1 MSEEI
6 YKIVNELNSKNFKKA
21 LELSDKYSKNKD
33 LHILNNLKG
42 IIYINLKDPKR
53 AIEHFEKSLNYKE
66 NYSEAYANLA
76 NLYFSIKNITKSIET
91 IKEGLNYDE
100 NNPNLNFNL
109 GFFF

>member
-42 IIYINLKDPKR
+42 IIFINLKDHTK
-53 AIEHFEKSLNYKE
+53 AIEYFEKSIIYKE
-66 NYSEAYANLA
+66 DYLEELMHISVLKIFQNL
-76 NLYFSIKNITKSIET
+76 
-91 IKEGLNYDE
+91 
-100 NNPNLNFNL
+100 
-109 GFFF
+109 

>member
-42 IIYINLKDPKR
+42 IIFINLKDHSK
-53 AIEHFEKSLNYKE
+53 AIEYFEKSYKFE
-66 NYSEAYANLA
+66 KQTFRRL
-76 NLYFSIKNITKSIET
+76 
-91 IKEGLNYDE
+91 
-100 NNPNLNFNL
+100 
-109 GFFF
+109 

>member
-1 MSEEI
+1 MPE
-6 YKIVNELNSKNFKKA
+6 NFKKIINEINNKNYKKA
-21 LELSDKYSKNKD
+21 LQLCEGYSENND
-33 LHILNNLKG
+33 LYILNNLKG